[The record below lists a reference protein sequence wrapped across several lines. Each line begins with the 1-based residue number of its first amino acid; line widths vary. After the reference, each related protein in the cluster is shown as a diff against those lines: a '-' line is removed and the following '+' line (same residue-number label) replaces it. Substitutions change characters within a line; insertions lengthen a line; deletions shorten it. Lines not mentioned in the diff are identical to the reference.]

1 MMKCA
6 EAVNTVYE
14 NIVRPGANLLFGG
27 FARTYDHIAT
37 NEGKVALSDA
47 LKEGF
52 KADKGSWDAITMGE
66 KGKEYYLSGSAIGLG
81 AAGLG
86 IGYRFLSGGGAYR
99 DKNGNTDLAG
109 VPFV

>member
-1 MMKCA
+1 
-6 EAVNTVYE
+6 
-14 NIVRPGANLLFGG
+14 
-27 FARTYDHIAT
+27 
-37 NEGKVALSDA
+37 
-47 LKEGF
+47 
-52 KADKGSWDAITMGE
+52 MGE